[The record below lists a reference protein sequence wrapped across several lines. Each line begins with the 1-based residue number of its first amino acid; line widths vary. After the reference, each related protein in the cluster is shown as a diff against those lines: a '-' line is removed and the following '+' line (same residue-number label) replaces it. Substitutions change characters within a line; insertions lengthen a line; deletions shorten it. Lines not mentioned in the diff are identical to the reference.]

1 MAEKDGVSS
10 AATDEDEQGTPPA
23 EGADKTGKPDR
34 KGWIP
39 REQFDQLVATVASTA
54 QSVAELATAVKG
66 QKPEPKKEELPKTLT
81 RVDLRAAVE
90 KQQLTQEEA
99 DNIWDRQLI
108 EQAKL
113 AGREEARTTLSVTQ
127 SGQRIDADL
136 RQYRAAVP
144 NAWKE
149 GTEERAKVSEEFRYL
164 VSIGQPDSKETELAA
179 MRSVFGP
186 VEKLDKARS
195 KPSVEADEQSGALGE
210 SEPGKKQD
218 VVKGLS
224 AREKD
229 YYGDQIKKGRYKDWN
244 EVGKELEK
252 YGNPALRR
260 KMGARV

>member
-1 MAEKDGVSS
+1 MTEKDGVSS
-10 AATDEDEQGTPPA
+10 AATDEDKQDTPPA
-23 EGADKTGKPDR
+23 EGADKGSKPDR
-34 KGWIP
+34 NGWIP
-39 REQFDQLVATVASTA
+39 REQFDQLVATVAD
-54 QSVAELATAVKG
+54 LATAVKDG
-66 QKPEPKKEELPKTLT
+66 VKPKAPEPKKEEPPKTLT
-81 RVDLRAAVE
+81 RADLRAAVE

-108 EQAKL
+108 EQAKN
-113 AGREEARTTLSVTQ
+113 AAREEAGRTLTVTQ
-127 SGQRIDADL
+127 TGQRIDADL
-136 RQYRAAVP
+136 RQYRAVVP

-149 GTEERAKVSEEFRYL
+149 GTEERAKVADEFRAL
-164 VSIGQPDSKETELAA
+164 VALGLPDSKETELAA

-195 KPSVEADEQSGALGE
+195 KPSVEADEQSGGAGEE
-210 SEPGKKQD
+210 SERGTKQD

-260 KMGARV
+260 KMGARA